1 MPASDLVKTGIS
13 GLDEIL
19 SGGIPRGNVILL
31 EGAIGC
37 GKTTMGVEFIYRGI
51 TRFDEPGLIVLFEVS
66 PEKIVR
72 DAQSFGWDLA
82 ELERTERLR
91 IVFTSREVLRQ
102 ELQQADS
109 VLLEEAARI
118 GARRIFIDGAS
129 RLVGTNGSAE
139 GRSAFHVFTEG
150 LQRENLTAALAVE
163 ASAAQSGELF
173 SLPEESIADSVIRL
187 RMEESQRAISRS
199 IEIVKSRGHNHL
211 MGRHTFRIVDGHGIQ
226 VYRRVQ
232 APRTAS
238 RDRAGAYDPTTR
250 ISTGVPG
257 LDPLVNGGYFI
268 GSTTV
273 VAGISGVGKS
283 VMGLQFIA
291 EGARRGERSL
301 MLSLDEQVEQILR
314 NAASVGIDL
323 RPEIERNMVRVEYEP
338 PQEIEVDVHF
348 NHIEKLVQEFK
359 PKRVVIDSLSTYG
372 STLGTQGRI
381 FRDFFHALV
390 ALMKENQ
397 IAAVYN
403 HENPEMLGMA
413 SMMGDF
419 QMSSLVDNIIL
430 MNWAEL
436 GDSFRLGMTIAKMRA
451 NPVNRVTREVEVV
464 DGHGMHVLPQELHL
478 PAEKHP
484 FSAYAGLVA
493 RSPERR
499 RIGGE
504 NPTERTS
511 GANPPSRRR
520 RTNADQGD
528 KGS

>member
-1 MPASDLVKTGIS
+1 MPDLVKTGIR
-13 GLDEIL
+13 GLDGIL

-37 GKTTMGVEFIYRGI
+37 GKTTLGVEFVYRGI
-51 TRFDEPGLIVLFEVS
+51 TEFNEPGVIVLFEVS
-66 PEKIVR
+66 PEMIVR
-72 DAQSFGWDLA
+72 DAQGFGWDLR
-82 ELERTERLR
+82 ELESTHRLR

-118 GARRIFIDGAS
+118 GARRIFIDGVA
-129 RLVGTNGSAE
+129 RLIGSNGIPEA
-139 GRSAFHVFTEG
+139 RSAFHVFTEG
-150 LQRENLTAALAVE
+150 LHRENLTAVLAIE
-163 ASAAQSGELF
+163 ASAYDQGHSA
-173 SLPEESIADSVIRL
+173 SLPEESIADTVIRL
-187 RMEESQRAISRS
+187 RMEENQRAISRS
-199 IEIVKSRGHNHL
+199 FEIVKSRGHDYR
-211 MGRHTFRIVDGHGIQ
+211 MGRHTFRIIGGHGLQ
-226 VYRRVQ
+226 VYHRVQ
-232 APRTAS
+232 APRPAS
-238 RDRAGAYDPTTR
+238 RDRAAAYDPTTR

-257 LDPLVNGGYFI
+257 LDELTNGGYFV

-283 VMGLQFIA
+283 VMGCQYIA

-314 NAASVGIDL
+314 NAASIGIDF
-323 RPEIERNMVRVEYEP
+323 RREIDRGVVRLEYDP

-348 NHIEKLVQEFK
+348 HRIERLVEEFK
-359 PKRVVIDSLSTYG
+359 PKRVLIDSLSTYG
-372 STLGTQGRI
+372 STLGTEGRA

-390 ALMKENQ
+390 ALMKEHQ

-430 MNWAEL
+430 MNWTEL

-451 NPVNRVTREVEVV
+451 NPVDRVTREVEIL
-464 DGHGMHVLPQELHL
+464 DGQGMHVLPRELRL

-484 FSAYAGLVA
+484 FSSYAGLVA

-499 RIGGE
+499 HM
-504 NPTERTS
+504 
-511 GANPPSRRR
+511 RRKV
-520 RTNADQGD
+520 AEEGQ
-528 KGS
+528 